1 MLSTIINTFKELA
14 KKHKLIQSFYYDKN
28 YELGEGNELHPMFW
42 LEEPIYGAN
51 NGKNGEGFY
60 VTVSFCILL
69 IPNEDRNEQ
78 RCQELAL
85 SCGLNI
91 IEKLKR
97 NEDSEVTVKND
108 WTWVTLSD
116 YYDNNSS
123 GCRFTVNL
131 YIPSIANWCLLDEQ
145 FDDDKEFEIKE
156 PLNDFNVNANSKCE
170 VFTNKPLDFNLKLK
184 R

>member
-1 MLSTIINTFKELA
+1 MLQIIINTFKELA
-14 KKHKLIQSFYYDKN
+14 RTHKLIKSFYYDKT
-28 YELGEGNELHPMFW
+28 YEMGEGNEYHPMFW

-51 NGKNGEGFY
+51 NGKEGEGFY

-69 IPNEDRNEQ
+69 IPNEDMGVQ

-97 NEDSEVTVKND
+97 DEDAEVSVKSD
-108 WTWVTLSD
+108 WTWLTLSD
-116 YYDNNSS
+116 YTDNNSN
-123 GCRFTVNL
+123 GVRFTVNL
-131 YIPSIANWCLLDEQ
+131 YIPNISNYCLLDEH
-145 FDDDKEFEIKE
+145 FDEDKEFEEKE
-156 PLNDFNVNANSKCE
+156 PLNDFTVNPNSKCE
-170 VFTNKPLDFNLKLK
+170 VFTHKPLDFQLRLK